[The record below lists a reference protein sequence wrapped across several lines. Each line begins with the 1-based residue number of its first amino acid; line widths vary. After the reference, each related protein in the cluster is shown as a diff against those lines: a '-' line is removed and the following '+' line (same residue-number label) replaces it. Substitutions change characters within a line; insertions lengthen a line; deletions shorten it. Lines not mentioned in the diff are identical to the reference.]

1 VNPPS
6 AAATP
11 PGRVAP
17 PFPFTHPPKPPNP
30 IHTHTHTHTHTHV
43 AENPANPF
51 RGPYDETLIDGPAH
65 RLLAREAAA
74 KSTVLLEN
82 RGAPPALPLAALPPR
97 VAVIGPFA
105 DCTDNTG
112 DYGCHERDYPQLSC
126 SYGHSY
132 SGKTS
137 VVSTVLS
144 AARAEAAAA
153 GGATTVQFALGS
165 GINVA
170 AGGGGLAA
178 AANLTA
184 WADLTVL
191 VVGLGCYEAEGRDRL
206 NLTLSAPQ
214 AALVAAVAA
223 AAPPGGRLVVA
234 VASAG
239 GVDLV
244 VPRADALLQ
253 IFYNGEETGS
263 GLWDVLLGRTSPSAR
278 LPETVYAWEYLNLV
292 APEVNFNMVTRGTG
306 RTYRFFNNT
315 AAVAKAGGAQ
325 DTYVRYRFGYGLS
338 YCTFTY
344 SALTLAPNASDG
356 SVAVGVDVAAVA
368 PVGRACR
375 EVTQV
380 YLTLPPQPGLVTPIY
395 SLVAFAVTPLPAAP
409 AEATHLSFVVKKDDL
424 LTTLVDGSRVLT
436 GGAYTFAVGG
446 HLPDDEK
453 GAAQSNTVSGQVQL

>member
-1 VNPPS
+1 M
-6 AAATP
+6 
-11 PGRVAP
+11 
-17 PFPFTHPPKPPNP
+17 
-30 IHTHTHTHTHTHV
+30 
-43 AENPANPF
+43 
-51 RGPYDETLIDGPAH
+51 
-65 RLLAREAAA
+65 
-74 KSTVLLEN
+74 LLEN
-82 RGAPPALPLAALPPR
+82 RGAPPALPLASLPPK

-105 DCTDNTG
+105 DCSDPTG
-112 DYGCHERDYPQLSC
+112 DYGCHQKEWPNLSC

-144 AARAEAAAA
+144 AARAEAAAG
-153 GGATTVQFALGS
+153 GGATTVQYAVGS
-165 GINVA
+165 GIDA
-170 AGGGGLAA
+170 PAGAGGLAA

-191 VVGLGCYEAEGRDRL
+191 VVGLGCYEAEGRDRA
-206 NLTLSAPQ
+206 NLTLSAAQ

-223 AAPPGGRLVVA
+223 AAPPSARLVVA

-244 VPRADALLQ
+244 APRADGLLQ

-263 GLWDVLLGRTSPSAR
+263 GLWDVLLGRVSPSAR
-278 LPETVYAWEYLNLV
+278 MPETVYAWQYLGLV
-292 APEVNFNMVTRGTG
+292 APEINFNMVTLGVG
-306 RTYRFFNNT
+306 RTYRFFNNS
-315 AAVAKAGGAQ
+315 AAVAKSGGAQ
-325 DTYVRYRFGYGLS
+325 DTYIRYRFGYGLS
-338 YCTFTY
+338 YCSFAY

-368 PVGRACR
+368 PSGRACT

-395 SLVAFAVTPLPAAP
+395 SLVAFAATPLPAAP
-409 AEATHLSFVVKKDDL
+409 AAPTRLAFVVKKEDL
-424 LTTLVDGSRVLT
+424 LTTREDGSRVLT

-446 HLPDDEK
+446 HLPDDAQ
-453 GAAQSNTVSGQVQL
+453 GAAQSNTVVGTVDL